1 MILFVV
7 AIKENKGKK
16 LRKIMNEFI
25 HYVREHYVLF
35 PYEMF
40 LIFFHY
46 VSVALSPFPFVFP
59 YTIDEIF
66 LWGNEET
73 GK

>member
-1 MILFVV
+1 
-7 AIKENKGKK
+7 
-16 LRKIMNEFI
+16 
-25 HYVREHYVLF
+25 
-35 PYEMF
+35 MF